1 MPEYRRAA
9 VPGGTY
15 FFTVKT
21 FERKQILTQEPYR
34 VALRQAIAEVRAS
47 LPFES
52 IAWILLPDHLHTVW
66 KLPEGDANFSLRW
79 SLIKQRVTRQCAGD
93 TGSASTTRSQQKRRE
108 GTIWQRRF
116 WEHVIRN
123 DADLEQHVNYIH
135 YNPVKHGYVSR
146 ARDWPYSTFHR
157 FVRRGVGKR

>member
-21 FERKQILTQEPYR
+21 FERKPILTQDPYR
-34 VALRQAIAEVRAS
+34 VALRYAIAGVRAS

-66 KLPEGDANFSLRW
+66 QLPESDANFSLRW
-79 SLIKQRVTRQCAGD
+79 SLIKQRVTRQCA
-93 TGSASTTRSQQKRRE
+93 AR
-108 GTIWQRRF
+108 
-116 WEHVIRN
+116 
-123 DADLEQHVNYIH
+123 
-135 YNPVKHGYVSR
+135 PVRHQ
-146 ARDWPYSTFHR
+146 
-157 FVRRGVGKR
+157 